1 MQGRT
6 VEKGKIAV
14 TETKLYIEG
23 GRKISGSIR
32 VHGAKNSVLP
42 VLAATLLSG
51 GVCRIDNCP
60 ALSDVFSSCRILS
73 SLGCKCRRE
82 GSSVMI
88 DATSI
93 SDYEISEQLMRE
105 MRSSIVFLGAILGRL
120 RRCRLSF
127 PGGCE
132 LGPRPI
138 DIHLSSLRR
147 LGAKIY
153 EDHGVLDCTL
163 TGAVTGA
170 DITLPLPSVG
180 ATENIMLAAAIG
192 TGETVI
198 RNAAREPEIVD
209 LAGFL
214 NACGADISGQGTST
228 VVIRG
233 VSNLHGAHYSVMP
246 DRIVAATYMG
256 AAAITGGELMLEGV
270 RPADMYSTVAVFDQM
285 GCNVY
290 PYSDRIYISAKKPLT
305 AIYTVRTMP
314 YPGFPT
320 DCQPIVMA
328 VLCKARGTSMIV
340 ENIFENRFR
349 AAPELRR
356 LGADIKAEGKVA
368 VIEGV
373 NRLSGAAVVA
383 TDLRAGA
390 ALVLGG
396 LAADGTTTVSNIHY
410 IDRGYES
417 IETALRSIGAKIKRL

>member
-1 MQGRT
+1 M
-6 VEKGKIAV
+6 
-14 TETKLYIEG
+14 TESKLYIEG
-23 GRKISGSIR
+23 GRRISGEIG

-42 VLAATLLSG
+42 VLAATLLVAG
-51 GVCRIDNCP
+51 TCRIHNCP
-60 ALSDVFSSCRILS
+60 ALSDVYSSCRILR

-82 GSSVMI
+82 GQTVEI
-88 DATSI
+88 DAGTVSA
-93 SDYEISEQLMRE
+93 YEISEQLMRE

-138 DIHLSSLRR
+138 DLHLAGLEK
-147 LGAKIY
+147 LGARIF

-163 TGAVTGA
+163 PGAVTGA
-170 DITLPLPSVG
+170 DITLTLPSVG
-180 ATENIMLAAAIG
+180 ATENIMLAAVIG

-198 RNAAREPEIVD
+198 RNAAREPEIAD

-214 NACGADISGQGTST
+214 NACGANITGHGSST

-233 VSNLHGAHYSVMP
+233 VDSLHGAEYGIMP

-256 AAAITGGELMLEGV
+256 AAAITGGELMLKGV
-270 RPADMYSTVAVFDQM
+270 RPSDMYSTVSVYEQM
-285 GCNVY
+285 GCSVY
-290 PYSDRIYISAKKPLT
+290 PYSDRIYISAKKPLK
-305 AIYTVRTMP
+305 AIKTVRTMP

-328 VLCKARGTSMIV
+328 VLTKARGTSVIV

-356 LGADIKAEGKVA
+356 LGADIKAEGRVA

-373 NRLSGAAVVA
+373 PRLSSAAIVA

-396 LAADGTTTVSNIHY
+396 LAAEGTTTVSNLHY

-417 IETALRSIGAKIKRL
+417 IETSLRSVGAKIKRM